1 MTRIKHSLRLTF
13 VTLFIIGFSVA
24 IVISILKIINA
35 KEYSEIAHLKTAI
48 IPAERGNIY
57 TYNYKLLA
65 VTSLRYELRYDGTYL
80 DASQND
86 LEELAFDLARI
97 FQNKSK
103 KEYLIDLNNAENKKY
118 FLLKRDASLDEV
130 EKIKEINFYQ
140 KPLKGG
146 LLIEQYSSRKKP
158 NSNSAAR
165 TIGDLRNDNTPK
177 YGLEYSYN
185 SELMGKDGKSIVL
198 REPGVNRIIDNS
210 NNIDP
215 ESGKDLITTLELDY
229 QDILEKSLLRQL
241 EKHDADFGT
250 AILMSVKTGQIKAI
264 TNLKK
269 TEKGTYA
276 DIENFAV
283 TRQIEPGST
292 FKMASIMSYLEDYNG
307 NIHDTIDCKNGTY
320 KFKGAKIATIDH
332 EKLGRVSLKEAFAHS
347 SNIGIA
353 RLITKYYKKNP
364 ELFVNR
370 LYNFGL
376 GDKSKIDLIGAP
388 KPDIKFPSDE
398 SWSGVS
404 LPWMSYGYELRLT
417 PLDILTFYNTVAN
430 NGYSVN
436 PHLGHLLRTG
446 SNLIEI
452 SRDEMTH
459 TICSESTIKK
469 IQLLLREVV
478 LTGTGKELNNLPFS
492 VSGKTGTS
500 VKNYGNKNKHKEY
513 QASFVGFFPS
523 ESPQYSCIVL
533 IDNPNPKIGF
543 YGSQVALPAFKEI
556 AHNIYIKDGLQ
567 WDGTHV
573 ERRNLVNNSLKD
585 LLDNYDNKFPAVN
598 NHEHYPSVVGMH
610 VRDAICVLENAG
622 YEVIVKGSIGT
633 VKNQYPKANS
643 KVKRD
648 LAITLFI

>member
-1 MTRIKHSLRLTF
+1 
-13 VTLFIIGFSVA
+13 
-24 IVISILKIINA
+24 
-35 KEYSEIAHLKTAI
+35 
-48 IPAERGNIY
+48 
-57 TYNYKLLA
+57 
-65 VTSLRYELRYDGTYL
+65 
-80 DASQND
+80 
-86 LEELAFDLARI
+86 
-97 FQNKSK
+97 
-103 KEYLIDLNNAENKKY
+103 
-118 FLLKRDASLDEV
+118 
-130 EKIKEINFYQ
+130 
-140 KPLKGG
+140 
-146 LLIEQYSSRKKP
+146 
-158 NSNSAAR
+158 
-165 TIGDLRNDNTPK
+165 
-177 YGLEYSYN
+177 
-185 SELMGKDGKSIVL
+185 MGKDGRSLVL
-198 REPGVNRIIDNS
+198 HEPGFARFIEHP

-215 ESGKDLITTLELDY
+215 QSGKDLITTIELDY
-229 QDILEKSLLRQL
+229 QDILESALLRQL
-241 EKHDADFGT
+241 EKYEADFGT
-250 AILMSVKTGQIKAI
+250 AILMEVKTGQIKAI
-264 TNLKK
+264 TNLSK
-269 TEKGTYA
+269 TIKGTYA
-276 DIENFAV
+276 DIENFGV

-292 FKMASIMSYLEDYNG
+292 FKVASVMAYLEDYNG
-307 NIHDTIDCKNGTY
+307 NINDTIDCKNGKY
-320 KFKGAKIATIDH
+320 KFKGASIATIDH
-332 EKLGRVSLKEAFAHS
+332 KKLGKVPIKDAFAHS

-353 RLITKYYKKNP
+353 RLITKHYSENP
-364 ELFVNR
+364 ELFINR

-388 KPDIKFPSDE
+388 KPDVKFPSDE

-452 SRDEMTH
+452 SRDEISH

-500 VKNYGNKNKHKEY
+500 VKNYGTKNKHKEY

-533 IDNPNPKIGF
+533 IDSPNPKIGF

-556 AHNIYIKDGLQ
+556 AHNVYIKDGLK
-567 WDGTHV
+567 WDDGDLK
-573 ERRNLVNNSLKD
+573 RISSMNYSLKD
-585 LLDNYDNKFPAVN
+585 LLNNYDNKFPLEYN
-598 NHEHYPSVVGMH
+598 NEYYPSVVGMH
-610 VRDAICVLENAG
+610 VRDAICFLENAG
-622 YEVIVKGSIGT
+622 YEVIIKGKLGT

-643 KVKRD
+643 KVQKD